1 MRKISSD
8 VDRFLTDAYKET
20 VYRTI
25 KQNTKVSSHVFQSM
39 FFRTLKSVMSEFCF
53 SKKKIVDWLKCT
65 ALCTERKQ

>member
-53 SKKKIVDWLKCT
+53 SKKK
-65 ALCTERKQ
+65 